1 MGRRSRS
8 RSPKRR
14 RSRSRD
20 RERRRSRSRD
30 RDRRRSRDRSPR
42 RPHFKKEEIKKEIK
56 TEEEFDR
63 RQDQARDR
71 RQKRDRDQDVKQE
84 RRSPQAGSSNP
95 FAEELRQTNDW
106 GKAGEGGGKKEVKEK
121 EKVNLGLSGALTADQ
136 NTYKGVV
143 IKYAEPP
150 EAKIPKKKWRFYPFK
165 GEELLKIIYLH
176 RQSAYLIGRLAH
188 VCEIPVDH
196 PSCSKQHAALQFRAV
211 KVKKSSGRDVLSV
224 KPYIIDLESSNGTF
238 LNNQKLEPKRYYELR
253 ERDVVKFGFSTRE
266 YVLLHEKSDT
276 NEVHESS
283 SEDEES
289 EED

>member
-1 MGRRSRS
+1 
-8 RSPKRR
+8 
-14 RSRSRD
+14 
-20 RERRRSRSRD
+20 
-30 RDRRRSRDRSPR
+30 
-42 RPHFKKEEIKKEIK
+42 
-56 TEEEFDR
+56 
-63 RQDQARDR
+63 
-71 RQKRDRDQDVKQE
+71 VKQE

-136 NTYKGVV
+136 NTYKVSKTILSRTIIKIIFQGVV

-276 NEVHESS
+276 NEVHESFGR
-283 SEDEES
+283 
-289 EED
+289 

>member
-196 PSCSKQHAALQFRAV
+196 PSCSKQHAALQFRY
-211 KVKKSSGRDVLSV
+211 DYF
-224 KPYIIDLESSNGTF
+224 PIIEISYLF
-238 LNNQKLEPKRYYELR
+238 
-253 ERDVVKFGFSTRE
+253 
-266 YVLLHEKSDT
+266 
-276 NEVHESS
+276 
-283 SEDEES
+283 
-289 EED
+289 